1 MRILFT
7 ASPLRS
13 HLQAMRPLIRAAS
26 DAGHEVVVAT
36 GPDLS
41 ADLAQL
47 GVPGWTAGPT
57 MREAWADLAAAR
69 PAADESGRH
78 RALVCALFAHPGV
91 RRARAIL
98 PQARRWSPDLVIH
111 DLTDPAGPEVAAL
124 LGVPTLVHGTSPYAA
139 RQIVDV
145 TQVCAEFAA
154 ALMLPDRYADI
165 VHTPFLDPFPASM
178 QPAGPSPFADVR
190 RVRPEVPPAAPS
202 ERLPLRM
209 QRFPHQRTVL
219 LTLGADQMR
228 PDALLVALQVLR
240 DFPVNVVV
248 ETGPGVEVA
257 QLGRQPIQVA
267 AAQQLP
273 LAQVLATCTAVISPG
288 SAKEVLGALVYGL
301 PQVCLPRTLEQRH
314 HAAAVTDTGAAITV
328 APDPLLPGALRR
340 AVADVL
346 AVPAYARAARSH
358 QASIATMP
366 TADDVLRHLTPA
378 LAA

>member
-1 MRILFT
+1 
-7 ASPLRS
+7 
-13 HLQAMRPLIRAAS
+13 MRPLIRAATNS
-26 DAGHEVVVAT
+26 GHEVVVAT

-41 ADLAQL
+41 ANLKQL
-47 GVPGWTAGPT
+47 GVPGWIVGPT
-57 MREAWADLAAAR
+57 MREAWADLAAA
-69 PAADESGRH
+69 PLAADEAGRH
-78 RALVCALFAHPGV
+78 RALVCALFARPGV
-91 RRARAIL
+91 RRVRAVL

-139 RQIVDV
+139 RQIVEL

-165 VHTPFLDPFPASM
+165 VHAPFLDPYPASL
-178 QPAGPSPFADVR
+178 QPAGPRPFSDVR
-190 RVRPEVPPAAPS
+190 RIRPEVPPAAPG

-209 QRFPHQRTVL
+209 QRFPYERTVL
-219 LTLGADQMR
+219 LTLGAGQTR

-257 QLGRQPIQVA
+257 QVGRQPSHVA
-267 AAQQLP
+267 VAQQLP
-273 LAQVLATCTAVISPG
+273 LAQVLASCTAVISPG
-288 SAKEVLGALVYGL
+288 SAEQVLGALAYGL
-301 PQVCLPRTLEQRH
+301 PQVCLPRTLDQRH
-314 HAAAVTDTGAAITV
+314 LTAAVTATGAGIAV
-328 APDPLLPGALRR
+328 APDPLIPGVLRR

-346 AVPAYARAARSH
+346 AVPAYARAARDH

-366 TADDVLRHLTPA
+366 AADDVLRHLTPA